1 MLLADNC
8 RNMPPPQVGLCM
20 EMTKA
25 PNQDRGEVAEYV
37 RDIACELA
45 AMTRAAGQSTLS
57 LILEMAVLEA
67 TDLRERSGTELE
79 GEEPDQEP

>member
-1 MLLADNC
+1 MLLACNC
-8 RNMPPPQVGLCM
+8 RNMPPAQSGVCM

-25 PNQDRGEVAEYV
+25 RSQDHEEVAAYV

-45 AMTRAAGQSTLS
+45 AMTRAAGQSTLA

-67 TDLRERSGTELE
+67 TDLREKKDAET
-79 GEEPDQEP
+79 GEEDE

>member
-1 MLLADNC
+1 MLLAGNC
-8 RNMPPPQVGLCM
+8 RNMPPPQSGVCM
-20 EMTKA
+20 EMTKVRTE
-25 PNQDRGEVAEYV
+25 DHEEVAEYV

-67 TDLRERSGTELE
+67 TDLREKNGAETD
-79 GEEPDQEP
+79 EEN